1 MNAQEAAQL
10 LAHAAAFD
18 NRQPSTTAAQAWA
31 AALNDVPLDEDTLAA
46 VARYYGTPEPDGGR
60 KWIQPHHVRQH
71 RKEIR
76 ATRQAPGA
84 GYGPDAPPPEL
95 ADRPMDYAAVL
106 RRVSELAG
114 GVRPFRALPPG
125 DHGPSAEYRAAR
137 ARMGTR
143 RSPRE
148 AVLAYPDL
156 AQRLTEPPLGYE
168 TPAQWT
174 GYIPPAE
181 WGGKENDSRRR
192 RALVEIVEEA
202 YRRDAA
208 ANGAA

>member
-1 MNAQEAAQL
+1 MTPEETAKVLAEIALYDNRRVDAPTVAAWHRIIGKL
-10 LAHAAAFD
+10 DYADAHAAVVAHFSESSD
-18 NRQPSTTAAQAWA
+18 WVQPRHIIEQAK
-31 AALNDVPLDEDTLAA
+31 
-46 VARYYGTPEPDGGR
+46 R
-60 KWIQPHHVRQH
+60 
-71 RKEIR
+71 IR
-76 ATRQAPGA
+76 SARQAPGA

-106 RRVSELAG
+106 RRIQQLAG
-114 GVRPFRALPPG
+114 GAGMPFRALEG
-125 DHGPSAEYRAAR
+125 GGRRGGPSDEYKR
-137 ARMGTR
+137 ARDGLSAR
-143 RSPRE
+143 RSARE
-148 AVLAYPDL
+148 AVLSYPDL

-181 WGGKENDSRRR
+181 WGGKENESPRR